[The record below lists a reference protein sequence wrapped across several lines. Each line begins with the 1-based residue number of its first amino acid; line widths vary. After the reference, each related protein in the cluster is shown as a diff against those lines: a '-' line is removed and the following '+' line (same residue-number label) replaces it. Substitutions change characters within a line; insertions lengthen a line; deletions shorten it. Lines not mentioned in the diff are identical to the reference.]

1 MTQPPLARNA
11 CQQRSHKGRLVP
23 GEPGKGI
30 DASHGDLARDRH
42 PWPWMCYSPMH
53 SKSTGS
59 CGRGSQAQARPAPL
73 CMMAHFPT
81 RTFDL
86 SSGQCSLVQ
95 HRER

>member
-53 SKSTGS
+53 SMSTGS

>member
-1 MTQPPLARNA
+1 MTQPPLARKA

-59 CGRGSQAQARPAPL
+59 CGRGSQAQARSAPL

-86 SSGQCSLVQ
+86 SSGQCSLV
-95 HRER
+95 

>member
-53 SKSTGS
+53 SKSTRKLRTREPSAGTVS
-59 CGRGSQAQARPAPL
+59 SSVHDGT
-73 CMMAHFPT
+73 FPHE
-81 RTFDL
+81 D
-86 SSGQCSLVQ
+86 V
-95 HRER
+95 